1 MMRMSTPLSRRWVAK
16 LWRRTCTLTRLSMLA
31 ATRAERQA
39 ACRTVGSRGPC
50 LLRPVL
56 VAAWEQEPFGMCET
70 PIAAQDTE
78 QLLGQHDVALLAALA
93 AFDSDDHAVA
103 VDIGRLQTDHLRHP
117 QARPI
122 GGGQRDPGLEA
133 RDGFEKATA

>member
-39 ACRTVGSRGPC
+39 ACRTVGSIRPC
-50 LLRPVL
+50 FSRPR
-56 VAAWEQEPFGMCET
+56 EQEPFGMCET

-103 VDIGRLQTDHLRHP
+103 VDIGRL
-117 QARPI
+117 
-122 GGGQRDPGLEA
+122 
-133 RDGFEKATA
+133 